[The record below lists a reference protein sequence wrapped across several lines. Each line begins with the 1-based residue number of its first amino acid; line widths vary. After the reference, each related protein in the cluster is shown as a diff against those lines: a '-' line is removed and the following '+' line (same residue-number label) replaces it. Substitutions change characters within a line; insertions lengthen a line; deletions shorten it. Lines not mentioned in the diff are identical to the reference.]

1 MVHLLVGYAARPGS
15 ATIAGMT
22 DHTDRT
28 PTEEQQDGRQ
38 DADRPDATRQDA
50 TVGVVEAAH
59 LLGTTTD
66 AVRARLRRG
75 TLQGHKV
82 EGEWQVSIPA
92 PTVGQQDATEHQ
104 QDATVDRQD
113 AQQSGDRMP
122 TVDLAPLADL
132 IERQAKELA
141 DLREAAAIW
150 QVRARQAE
158 EQLKQLTAGDVAPDT
173 PPEAPGSPQTN
184 DPAPT
189 GIRAWV
195 KRLWRS

>member
-1 MVHLLVGYAARPGS
+1 
-15 ATIAGMT
+15 MT

-38 DADRPDATRQDA
+38 DADRPDVTRQDA
-50 TVGVVEAAH
+50 TVDVVEAAH

-66 AVRARLRRG
+66 AVRAKLRRG

-82 EGEWQVSIPA
+82 DGEWQVIIPA

-104 QDATVDRQD
+104 QD

-158 EQLKQLTAGDVAPDT
+158 EQLKQLSAGNVTPDNT
-173 PPEAPGSPQTN
+173 PESNAVDAEGPQLLQES

-189 GIRAWV
+189 GFGAWW
-195 KRLWRS
+195 KRLWGG

>member
-1 MVHLLVGYAARPGS
+1 
-15 ATIAGMT
+15 MT

-38 DADRPDATRQDA
+38 DADRPDVTRQDA
-50 TVGVVEAAH
+50 TVDVVEAAH

-66 AVRARLRRG
+66 AVRAKLRRG

-82 EGEWQVSIPA
+82 DGEWQVIVPA
-92 PTVGQQDATEHQ
+92 PTVGQQDATEHR
-104 QDATVDRQD
+104 QDVTADRQD
-113 AQQSGDRMP
+113 AQQSVDRMP

-158 EQLKQLTAGDVAPDT
+158 EQLKQLTAGTTDSDI
-173 PPEAPGSPQTN
+173 EPQPNTVDAEGPQLLQES

-189 GIRAWV
+189 GFGAWW
-195 KRLWRS
+195 KRLWGG